1 MILDNQPVI
10 FNIRYTPYQL
20 AKNASETEIAK
31 HAEERAFYD
40 MSGKNN
46 ILSYMSQE
54 KKTNYDSI
62 LDYLEK
68 TSKVFNQNGMISVDE
83 LTKMKE
89 RIQKNK
95 GNIWHGFISLNE
107 EHSHQIDSIEKSIQ
121 FVKEV
126 FSTFFKSAKFHTKN
140 MDLMCALH
148 NDRPHHLHI
157 HFVFWEKEPLYKG
170 KDGTLIYRRKGKID
184 KSALDMMF
192 VKSGIFVNEKQND
205 LYPTRDEALKELKT
219 ITAFK
224 TLKVSP
230 KEIKKEM
237 IKLSKDLPKTGR
249 LSYGSKDME
258 GYQKRIDKI
267 VAMLLENDE
276 KAKLADKEF
285 YDAFEER
292 KKLIQNII
300 GKTYGYM
307 EENKVNKLLPKYH
320 FHIDEKNI
328 HIIEDIEKDYKRRQ
342 GNIILQVARNIQ
354 PELINQNK
362 KRKASDTNYK
372 KSLHISEKKITS
384 IFNQFLSSFPKESML
399 LKRDFCNRLK
409 EIEEEMK
416 KEREEKEYIQK

>member
-1 MILDNQPVI
+1 M
-10 FNIRYTPYQL
+10 R
-20 AKNASETEIAK
+20 
-31 HAEERAFYD
+31 
-40 MSGKNN
+40 GKNN
-46 ILSYMSQE
+46 ILSYISQE

-68 TSKVFNQNGMISVDE
+68 TSKVFNQNGMILNDE

-89 RIQKNK
+89 RVQKNK

-107 EHSHQIDSIEKSIQ
+107 EHSHQIDSPEKSIQ

-126 FSTFFKSAKFHTKN
+126 FSTFFKSAKFHTSN

-148 NDRPHHLHI
+148 NDRPHHLHT

-184 KSALDMMF
+184 KHALDMMF
-192 VKSGIFVNEKQND
+192 VKSGIFVNEKKD
-205 LYPTRDEALKELKT
+205 TIYPTRDEALKELKT

-224 TLKVSP
+224 NLTISP
-230 KEIKKEM
+230 KEIKKE
-237 IKLSKDLPKTGR
+237 IIAFSKDLPKTGR

-258 GYQKRIDKI
+258 SYRKRIDKI
-267 VAMLLENDE
+267 VVMLLENDK

-285 YDAFEER
+285 YDALEKREQ
-292 KKLIQNII
+292 LILNII
-300 GKTYGYM
+300 GQTYGYSN
-307 EENKVNKLLPKYH
+307 EEKEVDKLLPKYH
-320 FHIDEKNI
+320 FHIDEKSI
-328 HIIEDIEKDYKRRQ
+328 HIIEDIKKDYKRRQ

-384 IFNQFLSSFPKESML
+384 IFNQFLSSFAKESEL

-409 EIEEEMK
+409 EIEEEIK
-416 KEREEKEYIQK
+416 KEREGKEYIQK